1 MESGQP
7 FEYTLNMEKI
17 FQGTFL
23 ELKSYYCREDF
34 ELVLDEYDKAPED
47 AKKFRTRDLARLC
60 DARGIDVKYLLENRD
75 SVLESISDR
84 KAIQNQLLESFHEMY
99 ANSPSENCSQTGSGI
114 FIRYC
119 ENGYPEEVRYRRRQK
134 L

>member
-34 ELVLDEYDKAPED
+34 ELVLDEYD
-47 AKKFRTRDLARLC
+47 
-60 DARGIDVKYLLENRD
+60 
-75 SVLESISDR
+75 
-84 KAIQNQLLESFHEMY
+84 
-99 ANSPSENCSQTGSGI
+99 
-114 FIRYC
+114 
-119 ENGYPEEVRYRRRQK
+119 
-134 L
+134 